1 MSLCAKCAPKDV
13 PDCGP
18 TRGACS
24 FVQNVEIYQHMRKKK
39 NNYRTYINN
48 YAALFPILPDGIR
61 WTGMWYRILKTYSG
75 QYNSFPQFA
84 FARGAVYN
92 YITERERAF
101 EFMEG
106 CVKMRMRTIDQAAE
120 YVRAIDPD
128 TALTK
133 TAIRR
138 KVIAGEI
145 PSSKAG
151 RKYLLDLD
159 RLEEFLFS
167 PSAGTEVLRG

>member
-1 MSLCAKCAPKDV
+1 MIESALICPNLPYLVLNIFRQILAIHKETLDIAQQYKILYDV
-13 PDCGP
+13 
-18 TRGACS
+18 
-24 FVQNVEIYQHMRKKK
+24 V
-39 NNYRTYINN
+39 
-48 YAALFPILPDGIR
+48 R
-61 WTGMWYRILKTYSG
+61 W
-75 QYNSFPQFA
+75 
-84 FARGAVYN
+84 
-92 YITERERAF
+92 RERAF
-101 EFMEG
+101 DFMKG

-145 PSSKAG
+145 PSSRAG

-167 PSAGTEVLRG
+167 PSDGAAALRG

>member
-1 MSLCAKCAPKDV
+1 
-13 PDCGP
+13 
-18 TRGACS
+18 
-24 FVQNVEIYQHMRKKK
+24 
-39 NNYRTYINN
+39 
-48 YAALFPILPDGIR
+48 
-61 WTGMWYRILKTYSG
+61 
-75 QYNSFPQFA
+75 
-84 FARGAVYN
+84 
-92 YITERERAF
+92 
-101 EFMEG
+101 
-106 CVKMRMRTIDQAAE
+106 MRMRTIDQVAE

-138 KVIAGEI
+138 KVIAGDI

-151 RKYLLDLD
+151 RKYLLELD